1 MEQVITSGGTR
12 LPDVRADESYSGK
25 SAASWPAIFA
35 GAFVAVSVSLILL
48 TLGSGLGFAAVSPW
62 QGHGVSAT
70 TFTVTTA
77 IWLILT
83 QWFSAA
89 LGGYIAGRLRTKWVG
104 THTHEVFFRDTAHG
118 FVTWSVATVFVAA
131 VLAGSVSSM
140 VGSGLHALGGAASA
154 GAQMGGPGMGGGPD
168 GMPGG
173 AGGEPGMMPGG
184 MPGGPPAALS
194 YDIDK
199 LFRPGSSTGSMAT
212 AGGPT
217 GSAPQG
223 GMPGSSSGQNSPNSG
238 SIDTDSDPRVE
249 AVYIAFHALSTDG
262 EVSAADRAYLAQ
274 RVAAQTGTSQADAQ
288 ARVDAFVSDIQ
299 TAEAKAKAAADK
311 ARKAAAEAS
320 IYLALSMLV
329 GAFIASIAA
338 ALGGRLRDEHI

>member
-1 MEQVITSGGTR
+1 MEQVIGSGSAR
-12 LPDVRADESYSGK
+12 VNDIRADGDMRDVPFSGK

-35 GAFVAVSVSLILL
+35 GAFVAVSVSLVLIA
-48 TLGSGLGFAAVSPW
+48 LGSGLGFASISPW
-62 QGHGVSAT
+62 PGHGVSAT

-77 IWLILT
+77 IWLIVT

-118 FVTWSVATVFVAA
+118 FVTWSVATVFTVA

-140 VGSGLHALGGAASA
+140 VGGGLHALGSAASS
-154 GAQMGGPGMGGGPD
+154 GAQMAGPPGGPGGMSGGP
-168 GMPGG
+168 G
-173 AGGEPGMMPGG
+173 AEPGMMPGG
-184 MPGGPPAALS
+184 MPGGPPAALT

-199 LFRPGSSTGSMAT
+199 LFRPGSGGATGGA
-212 AGGPT
+212 T
-217 GSAPQG
+217 GSAPQTG
-223 GMPGSSSGQNSPNSG
+223 APGSGTV
-238 SIDTDSDPRVE
+238 DTDSDPRVE
-249 AVYIAFHALSTDG
+249 AVYIAFHAMSSG
-262 EVSAADRAYLAQ
+262 EVSAADRSYLAE
-274 RVAAQTGTSQADAQ
+274 RVAAQTGIAPADAQ
-288 ARVDAFVSDIQ
+288 TRVDAFVSDIQ
-299 TAEAKAKAAADK
+299 ATQTKAKAAADK

-329 GAFIASIAA
+329 GAFVASISA